1 MDGGRRRNV
10 RGGSET
16 LNEDI
21 DYVLC
26 VAQLDDGRIV
36 IGTTDEALVVFAMGD
51 DGVFAA
57 AQTLSGHTGDV
68 NCVQQL
74 DDGRIAS
81 GSRDK
86 TLNVWE

>member
-1 MDGGRRRNV
+1 M
-10 RGGSET
+10 
-16 LNEDI
+16 
-21 DYVLC
+21 LC

-57 AQTLSGHTGDV
+57 AQTLSGHTGGV